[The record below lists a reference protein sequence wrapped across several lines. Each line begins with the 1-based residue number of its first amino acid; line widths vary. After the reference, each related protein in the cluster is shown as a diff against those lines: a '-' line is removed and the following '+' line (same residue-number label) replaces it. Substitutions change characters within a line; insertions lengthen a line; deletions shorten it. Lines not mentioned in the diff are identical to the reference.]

1 MNNNE
6 LFNKFKKQ
14 VAIYNFEQ
22 EYKENKRTSGY
33 PLKKDKKE
41 WSKYFM
47 KKKILQTVA
56 TLIVIFT
63 FGMTVYAG
71 VSGNLN
77 FKNMGLLKVSENFE
91 DKKVEVKKTIE
102 NDYVKIVIED
112 VARDSAYLIVEY
124 RIFPKEKAIQEMG
137 KVEYDKDLGYKIGIA
152 NKIWINEQKP
162 GLSNSTI
169 EKISDE
175 EYKCSQVI
183 NIMNF
188 DEKTIHLKIWLD
200 NFYIGMYS
208 EEKGVKINKMVEMD
222 VTVNNM
228 DNQNTITQEQK
239 LDQNTKVILE
249 KVENSS
255 FETYIRLKRI
265 TENITWK
272 EYNNNIEYYR
282 FKVAS
287 DENDTISSNCYDI
300 GKKVYKNGKLVEDYS
315 ELKGSDIVKVENLYA
330 VILGEQTDF
339 KKIKIMQTKSTF
351 FSDRTNEERDAYY
364 KAKWYPLKEGEQEYS
379 ETNNNGG
386 TFTVNKITIDDD
398 NIIFYFDKKGIFG
411 NTSYIDLRVNNGT
424 MNYLCPSKVEVKSL
438 TSDENKITFKRNL
451 YGAAGLGIKDG
462 MLDDLSK
469 VEFTMLFGDVDEII
483 GEPLIIDIPEQ
494 TNEKVRIDNVKIN
507 DTIAEKYVYHYEIA
521 NPIYDENSI
530 TAKSIEYENREISF
544 EIDSYEDKILN
555 NNNNIFLKGNWYYL
569 KSKENVIELKKEIEN
584 LFKENNIEYEIK
596 EIQNDNIN
604 I

>member
-41 WSKYFM
+41 WRKYFM

-71 VSGNLN
+71 VTGNLN

-228 DNQNTITQEQK
+228 DNQNTIAEEQK
-239 LDQNTKVILE
+239 IDQNTKVVLE
-249 KVENSS
+249 KIENSS

-272 EYNNNIEYYR
+272 EYNENITYYR

-287 DENDTISSNCYDI
+287 DENDTIASNCYDI
-300 GKKVYKNGKLVEDYS
+300 GKSIYKDDKLIEDYS
-315 ELKGSDIVKVENLYA
+315 ELKDSDIVKVEDSYA
-330 VILGEQTDF
+330 VILGAQTNF
-339 KKIKIMQTKSTF
+339 KKLKVMQTKSTF
-351 FSDRTNEERDAYY
+351 FSDRTNEEREAYY
-364 KAKWYPLKEGEQEYS
+364 KAKWYPLKEGEQQYS
-379 ETNNNGG
+379 ATNNNGG

-398 NIIFYFDKKGIFG
+398 NIVFYFDKKGIFG
-411 NTSYIDLRVNNGT
+411 ETSYIDLRVNNGT
-424 MNYLCPSKVEVKSL
+424 MNYICPVKVEEKNL
-438 TSDENKITFKRNL
+438 TSDENKIIFSRSSF
-451 YGAAGLGIKDG
+451 GAGLNIRDG
-462 MLDDLSK
+462 MLNDLSK
-469 VEFTMLFGDVDEII
+469 VEFTMLFGDVDKII

-507 DTIAEKYVYHYEIA
+507 DTIAEKYVYNYEIA

-544 EIDSYEDKILN
+544 ETDSYEDKILN

>member
-6 LFNKFKKQ
+6 LFNKFKEQ

-22 EYKENKRTSGY
+22 EYKKDERTSAY
-33 PLKKDKKE
+33 PQKNDKE
-41 WSKYFM
+41 WRKYFM
-47 KKKILQTVA
+47 KKKILQMVA

-71 VSGNLN
+71 VTGNLN
-77 FKNMGLLKVSENFE
+77 FKNMGLLKASEHYE
-91 DKKVEVKKTIE
+91 EKKVGVKKTVE

-112 VARDSAYLIVEY
+112 IARDSAYLIIEY
-124 RIFPKEKAIQEMG
+124 RIFPKEKAIKEMG
-137 KVEYDKDLGYKIGIA
+137 NIEYDKDLGYKIGIT
-152 NKIWINEQKP
+152 NKILINEQSP
-162 GLSNSTI
+162 GGVSRSSI

-175 EYKCSQVI
+175 EYKCSKVI
-183 NIMNF
+183 NVMSF
-188 DEKTIHLKIWLD
+188 DEETIHLKIWID
-200 NFYIGMYS
+200 KFYIGINS
-208 EEKGVKINKMVEMD
+208 GETSVKINKMVEMD
-222 VTVNNM
+222 ITVNNM
-228 DNQNTITQEQK
+228 NNQEMVTQEQII
-239 LDQNTKVILE
+239 DQNTKVVLE

-339 KKIKIMQTKSTF
+339 EKIKIMQTKSTF

-386 TFTVNKITIDDD
+386 TFTVNKITVDDD
-398 NIIFYFDKKGIFG
+398 NIIFYFDKICQNLLFCSFYNKNFILFNMKSYSNFIVNTKAILHNITEYKKTNNQTKICAVAQAVFVAIHFSHYQSIAHQIF
-411 NTSYIDLRVNNGT
+411 
-424 MNYLCPSKVEVKSL
+424 
-438 TSDENKITFKRNL
+438 
-451 YGAAGLGIKDG
+451 A
-462 MLDDLSK
+462 
-469 VEFTMLFGDVDEII
+469 
-483 GEPLIIDIPEQ
+483 
-494 TNEKVRIDNVKIN
+494 
-507 DTIAEKYVYHYEIA
+507 
-521 NPIYDENSI
+521 
-530 TAKSIEYENREISF
+530 
-544 EIDSYEDKILN
+544 
-555 NNNNIFLKGNWYYL
+555 YY
-569 KSKENVIELKKEIEN
+569 
-584 LFKENNIEYEIK
+584 F
-596 EIQNDNIN
+596 
-604 I
+604 

>member
-22 EYKENKRTSGY
+22 EYNENKRTSGY

-41 WSKYFM
+41 WRKYFM

-63 FGMTVYAG
+63 FVMTVYAG
-71 VSGNLN
+71 VTGNLN

-183 NIMNF
+183 NVMNF
-188 DEKTIHLKIWLD
+188 DEKTIHLKLWID
-200 NFYIGMYS
+200 NFYIGRYS
-208 EEKGVKINKMVEMD
+208 EEKNVKINKIIEMD
-222 VTVNNM
+222 ITVNNM

-249 KVENSS
+249 KIENSS

-272 EYNNNIEYYR
+272 EYNENITYYR

-287 DENDTISSNCYDI
+287 DENDTIASNCYDI
-300 GKKVYKNGKLVEDYS
+300 GKSIYKDDKLIEDYS
-315 ELKGSDIVKVENLYA
+315 ELKDSDIVKVEDSYA
-330 VILGEQTDF
+330 VILGAQTNF
-339 KKIKIMQTKSTF
+339 KKLKVMQTKSTF
-351 FSDRTNEERDAYY
+351 FSDRTNEEREAYY
-364 KAKWYPLKEGEQEYS
+364 KAKWYPLKEGEQQYS
-379 ETNNNGG
+379 ATNNNGG

-398 NIIFYFDKKGIFG
+398 NIVFYFDKKGIFG

-483 GEPLIIDIPEQ
+483 GAPLIIDIPEQ

-507 DTIAEKYVYHYEIA
+507 DTIAEKYVYNYEIA
-521 NPIYDENSI
+521 NAIYDENSI
-530 TAKSIEYENREISF
+530 TVKSIEYENREFSF

-555 NNNNIFLKGNWYYL
+555 NNNNIVLKGNWYYL

-596 EIQNDNIN
+596 EIPSGEI

>member
-22 EYKENKRTSGY
+22 EYKENKRTSEY

-41 WSKYFM
+41 WRKYFM

-71 VSGNLN
+71 VTGNLN

-112 VARDSAYLIVEY
+112 VARDSAYLIIEY

-152 NKIWINEQKP
+152 KKIWINEQKP

-200 NFYIGMYS
+200 NFYIGRYS

-228 DNQNTITQEQK
+228 DNQNTIAQEQK
-239 LDQNTKVILE
+239 IDQNTKVVLE
-249 KVENSS
+249 KIENSS

-265 TENITWK
+265 IENITWK
-272 EYNNNIEYYR
+272 EYNENITYYR

-287 DENDTISSNCYDI
+287 DENDTIASNCYDI
-300 GKKVYKNGKLVEDYS
+300 GKSIYKDDKLIEDYS
-315 ELKGSDIVKVENLYA
+315 ELKDSDIVKVEDSYA
-330 VILGEQTDF
+330 VILGEQTNF
-339 KKIKIMQTKSTF
+339 KKLKVMQTKSTF
-351 FSDRTNEERDAYY
+351 FRDRTNEEREAYY
-364 KAKWYPLKEGEQEYS
+364 KAKWYPLKEGEQQYS
-379 ETNNNGG
+379 ATNNNGG

-398 NIIFYFDKKGIFG
+398 NIVFYFDKKGIFG
-411 NTSYIDLRVNNGT
+411 ETSYIDLRVNNGT
-424 MNYLCPSKVEVKSL
+424 MNYICPKKVEEKNL
-438 TSDENKITFKRNL
+438 TSDENKIIFSRSSF
-451 YGAAGLGIKDG
+451 GAGLNIRDG
-462 MLDDLSK
+462 MLNDLSK

-530 TAKSIEYENREISF
+530 TAKSIEYENREFSF

-555 NNNNIFLKGNWYYL
+555 NNNNIVLKGNWYYL